1 MANNENSRTISRRES
16 ARQRATTGPHCAG
29 KPLSDRSQLSGT
41 LLALAV
47 GATAIA
53 CSNEPDASCGRTG
66 QFGDGVNGL
75 DRCWSPPENYCSG
88 GATTLVTKACKPDQ
102 SYCCQFADSCFP
114 CGWRDCVVGGVGCD
128 GVPIGTDEQC
138 GASDVRP
145 THELL
150 CLD

>member
-1 MANNENSRTISRRES
+1 MREP
-16 ARQRATTGPHCAG
+16 ARKRAIIGPRCAA
-29 KPLSDRSQLSGT
+29 KPEFDRGLLSGA

-47 GATAIA
+47 AVTSIA

-88 GATTLVTKACKPDQ
+88 GATQVVTKACSPDQ
-102 SYCCQFADSCFP
+102 SHCCQFGDGCFP
-114 CGWRDCVVGGVGCD
+114 CGWRDCTVAGGVGCD
-128 GVPIGTDEQC
+128 GLPMGTDEQC
-138 GASDVRP
+138 GTSDVLP
-145 THELL
+145 THDPI